1 MIIFTS
7 YIALGA
13 ILFFGFFIEG
23 VKKNWGHLNAVEL
36 FVASVLLLLLWGPM
50 LIIEVIRRVYT
61 K

>member
-7 YIALGA
+7 YIAIGA

-23 VKKNWGHLNAVEL
+23 VKKNWGHLNALEL
-36 FVASVLLLLLWGPM
+36 FVASVLLLLLWGPL

>member
-13 ILFFGFFIEG
+13 LLFFGFAIG
-23 VKKNWGHLNAVEL
+23 AVKKTWGHLNPVEL
-36 FVASVLLLLLWGPM
+36 FVATIMLLLLWGPM

-61 K
+61 R

>member
-1 MIIFTS
+1 MIIFIS

-13 ILFFGFFIEG
+13 LLFFGVSINE

-36 FVASVLLLLLWGPM
+36 FVATIMLLLLWGPM

-61 K
+61 R

>member
-7 YIALGA
+7 YIAIGA
-13 ILFFGFFIEG
+13 ILFFGFFIDG